1 MPDDCHGGDSVDDY
15 LCNFPVSANSSVD
28 FLARHSE
35 HNHNDFCLSFLLT
48 NNEFFDGSLGSAYQ
62 AHPLRGISKNTFVW
76 DKSIIN
82 VYLNNLVTI
91 DKKRLAMYC
100 KTLKRLRQP
109 PKRKLPWAWTQ
120 VQFGLRTYHP
130 LWSWLLGPLQQ
141 RYFSCF
147 VDFKWLFHRFNLIPS
162 SESKFFT

>member
-35 HNHNDFCLSFLLT
+35 NNHNDFCLSFLLT

-82 VYLNNLVTI
+82 AYLNNLVTI
-91 DKKRLAMYC
+91 DNTMKKDHVAMYL
-100 KTLKRLRQP
+100 KTLKLSRQP
-109 PKRKLPWAWTQ
+109 PYKKASPWAWWQPTLIL
-120 VQFGLRTYHP
+120 VARASTTKDTFHASWTSNCCFIGL
-130 LWSWLLGPLQQ
+130 
-141 RYFSCF
+141 
-147 VDFKWLFHRFNLIPS
+147 I
-162 SESKFFT
+162 